1 MDLYFWGG
9 ITLAFLSFIIGLIWF
24 CYRAG
29 HNAARVL
36 SEQQNVTEANI
47 QNTTLAR
54 MNEAASTAPQTDDEM
69 LAKLRDGKEG
79 Q

>member
-9 ITLAFLSFIIGLIWF
+9 IIIAVLSFIIGLIWF

-29 HNAARVL
+29 RNAARVL
-36 SEQQNVTEANI
+36 SEQQNVTEANA
-47 QNTTLAR
+47 QDATMAR
-54 MNEAASTAPQTDDEM
+54 MNEAAASAPQTDDEV

>member
-9 ITLAFLSFIIGLIWF
+9 IIIAVLSFIIGLIWF

-29 HNAARVL
+29 RNASRVR
-36 SEQQNVTEANI
+36 SEQKNVTESNI
-47 QNTTLAR
+47 QNATLSR
-54 MNEAASTAPQTDDEM
+54 MNEAAASAPQTDDEL

-79 Q
+79 K

>member
-1 MDLYFWGG
+1 MIYAYAGLGVAF
-9 ITLAFLSFIIGLIWF
+9 IAALTLFGWVL
-24 CYRAG
+24 YRAG
-29 HNAARVL
+29 RNAARVL

-47 QNTTLAR
+47 QNATLAR

>member
-9 ITLAFLSFIIGLIWF
+9 IIIAVLSFIIGLIWF

-29 HNAARVL
+29 RNASRVQSERQNL
-36 SEQQNVTEANI
+36 SQADAQNA
-47 QNTTLAR
+47 TLSR
-54 MNEAASTAPQTDDEM
+54 MNEAAASAPQTDDELM
-69 LAKLRDGKEG
+69 AKLRDGKEG

>member
-1 MDLYFWGG
+1 MTYLYAGLGVAF
-9 ITLAFLSFIIGLIWF
+9 IAALTLFGWVL
-24 CYRAG
+24 YRAG
-29 HNAARVL
+29 RNAARVRA
-36 SEQQNVTEANI
+36 EQQNVTEANA
-47 QNTTLAR
+47 QNAALSR